1 MAGQRVEAGGGDV
14 VHRARLGVRDPQ
26 REPVRGQHRLH
37 VPGVGPHLAAVP
49 QVNGLYFVL
58 YAAPFLARPGTVL
71 ASSGRLIELVV
82 RCLAR
87 AALIMFLA

>member
-1 MAGQRVEAGGGDV
+1 VCLTAVEG
-14 VHRARLGVRDPQ
+14 
-26 REPVRGQHRLH
+26 RGKGAL
-37 VPGVGPHLAAVP
+37 
-49 QVNGLYFVL
+49 LYFVL

-71 ASSGRLIELVV
+71 ASSGRLMELVV